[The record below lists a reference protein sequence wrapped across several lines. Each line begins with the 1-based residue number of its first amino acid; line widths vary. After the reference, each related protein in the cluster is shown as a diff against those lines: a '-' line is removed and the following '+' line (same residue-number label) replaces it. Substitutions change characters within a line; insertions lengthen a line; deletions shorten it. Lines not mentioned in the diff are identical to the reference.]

1 MKSISILAMLS
12 VVLMPV
18 PELQAATIT
27 LGTQSPGALGENCIP
42 FGCPG
47 IFGISRYQEV
57 YSSSAFAG
65 PISILAVTLFNT
77 TSTFPSE
84 TNAVTSGTYTFS
96 FSTTSKPVGGLDTA
110 NLNNN
115 VGANSQVFFSGAQ
128 GGPLVGT
135 EFTVIGTTPF
145 TYDRSLGNLLL
156 NIDISSL
163 GTDTI
168 TFFDSDQG
176 PNVVLSRAFNGV
188 PPETSNGLVT
198 RFEFSAVPEP
208 GTLLLLV
215 SGLTAL
221 SVSVWGRSVGSSC
234 TSKK

>member
-1 MKSISILAMLS
+1 MKSIGTLAVLL

-18 PELQAATIT
+18 PVLQAATIT
-27 LGTQSPGALGENCIP
+27 LGTQSPGNLGENCIP

-47 IFGISRYQEV
+47 NFGISRYQEV

-65 PISILAVTLFNT
+65 PINILAVTFFNT
-77 TSTFPSE
+77 TSTFPPES
-84 TNAVTSGTYTFS
+84 NAVTSGTYTFS
-96 FSTTSKPVGGLDTA
+96 FSTTSKLVGGLDTA

-115 VGANSQVFFSGAQ
+115 VGANSQIFFSGAQ
-128 GGPLVGT
+128 GGPLLGT
-135 EFTVIGTTPF
+135 EFKVTGTTPF

-156 NIDISSL
+156 NIDMSSL
-163 GTDTI
+163 GTDTFA
-168 TFFDSDQG
+168 FFDFDSG
-176 PNVVLSRAFNGV
+176 PSVVLSRAFNGV

-208 GTLLLLV
+208 GTLLLLA

-221 SVSVWGRSVGSSC
+221 GVGFWRRHGR
-234 TSKK
+234 K